1 MNLIQFFMLR
11 LWNKAS
17 PIRADYFRF
26 LRSLCKFGQEGVSLN
41 QEIIYKLYK
50 KMSAQKPG
58 FRLNEYVSERG
69 ELMLQQQS

>member
-1 MNLIQFFMLR
+1 M
-11 LWNKAS
+11 
-17 PIRADYFRF
+17 
-26 LRSLCKFGQEGVSLN
+26 N

-69 ELMLQQQS
+69 ELMLQQ